1 MSPLSPNQVSEAV
14 FVIEKMM
21 GNTVSVETYTGD
33 GAFGPA
39 YAAAV
44 NVTCGINMTHRLVQT
59 ANGEERVSIMVILAR
74 SEDAGYFA
82 PESKVTYNGR
92 VSKVLETSLK
102 TFKGSVVYAEAE
114 CS

>member
-14 FVIEKMM
+14 FTIENMM
-21 GNTVSVETYTGD
+21 GNTVSVETYVGD
-33 GAFGPA
+33 GAYGPVYSA
-39 YAAAV
+39 PID
-44 NVTCGINMTHRLVQT
+44 VTCGINMTHRLVQT

-74 SEDAGYFA
+74 SEDAGYFT

-92 VSKVLETSLK
+92 ASKVLETSLK